1 MNRSIRPR
9 LQTPLKMIAGGLV
22 ATAIAVAVY
31 GWVAWAVLAPIA
43 LIAAA
48 GYYMWG
54 GRDSDV
60 GALIGHKAD
69 ERQATLQLKMQALAG
84 KVMSVAAVVA
94 YFVAFAA
101 KATLWPFAI
110 FIALPAVTL
119 FAGWVIYHDHRGD
132 QDTDSHPGRDPMPTH

>member
-31 GWVAWAVLAPIA
+31 GWLAGAVLAP
-43 LIAAA
+43 
-48 GYYMWG
+48 
-54 GRDSDV
+54 
-60 GALIGHKAD
+60 
-69 ERQATLQLKMQALAG
+69 
-84 KVMSVAAVVA
+84 
-94 YFVAFAA
+94 
-101 KATLWPFAI
+101 
-110 FIALPAVTL
+110 IALPAVTL